1 MAFLPGIVYRFDDLA
16 MSPKHVVAF
25 NFTLM
30 GVAITVGWIA
40 AQAATV
46 PGDLLSSMSG
56 TGDEADVFR
65 DLSFILK
72 ANLGVILIALLG
84 AVTMGLLSGLVV
96 VWNGY
101 HLGFGLALVVDSTPE
116 RALALMRYLPFE
128 FVAITMASAAGML
141 LSRYVVGELF
151 EGSHESTLGRLLP
164 SAVRLAAGS
173 LLLIVL
179 AALLEVHV
187 RGELIR

>member
-1 MAFLPGIVYRFDDLA
+1 MAFLPGIVYRFDDFA
-16 MSPKHVVAF
+16 MSPKHVLVF

-30 GVAITVGWIA
+30 GVAITVGWVA
-40 AQAATV
+40 AQAATA
-46 PGDLLSSMSG
+46 PGDLLSSKSAI
-56 TGDEADVFR
+56 GDQADFFR

-72 ANLGVILIALLG
+72 ANLSVILIALLG
-84 AVTMGLLSGLVV
+84 TVTMGLLGGLAV

-101 HLGFGLALVVDSTPE
+101 HLGFGLALVTDSTPE

-128 FVAITMASAAGML
+128 FMAIAMASAAGML

-151 EGSHESTLGRLLP
+151 DGSPDAALSRLLP
-164 SAVRLAAGS
+164 SAVRLAGGS
-173 LLLIVL
+173 VLLIVL
-179 AALLEVHV
+179 AALLEVDV